1 MKRKYLY
8 LVVSLVL
15 IGGIF
20 WYMVPKN
27 TAEGAPVEVI
37 EEVKVTA
44 GDVLIDFIADGN
56 VRILSKDQFFNT
68 SGVLEALYFDVGDV
82 VAKGDLLAKLSTDD
96 LALKIKQTEIA
107 INTEIE
113 RQKESI
119 TNHTYD
125 IQMQEAIIESLTKEL
140 QREMSLLETMAT
152 YPSIYTPNEH
162 NDQLYKKE
170 QLEATLDSEKNELQ
184 KLKNESQALNNLLID
199 DKKVILELLKLDLE
213 KAYLYADTD
222 GVIGTIHGVVNTS
235 IGTTNAFLTILD
247 QEQPMILS
255 MVSELDIG
263 QVTLGQKVLVELE
276 SDYGMTYE
284 GRVSWISMTPTIDNN
299 GIVSY
304 EVEIILEKYPDTIRS
319 GLSALLHIVLKERLD
334 VLVIP
339 NSAVKIV
346 NNQQVVEVKVSDQIQ
361 ERIVVTGLT
370 DGVNVEVIQGL
381 EEGETLIVRS
391 LK

>member
-1 MKRKYLY
+1 VKKKHLFV
-8 LVVSLVL
+8 VVSLFL
-15 IGGIF
+15 LGGII

-27 TAEGAPVEVI
+27 TVEGAPVEVI
-37 EEVKVTA
+37 EEVRVTS
-44 GDVLIDFIADGN
+44 GDVVIDFIADGN
-56 VRILSKDQFFNT
+56 VRVISKDQYFNT
-68 SGVLEALYFDVGDV
+68 NGVLEALYFVVGDV
-82 VAKGDLLAKLSTDD
+82 VTKGDLLAKLNTDD
-96 LALKIKQTEIA
+96 LELKIKQIEIA

-125 IQMQEAIIESLTKEL
+125 IQKQEAIIESLTKEL
-140 QREMSLLETMAT
+140 QRELSLLETMAA
-152 YPSIYTPNEH
+152 YPSIYTPNAYE
-162 NDQLYKKE
+162 DQLYKKE
-170 QLEATLDSEKNELQ
+170 QLETTLNSEKNELQ
-184 KLKNESQALNNLLID
+184 KLKNESQALNNLVID
-199 DKKVILELLKLDLE
+199 DKKVSLELLKLDLE
-213 KAYLYADTD
+213 KAYLYADID
-222 GVIGTIHGVVNTS
+222 GVIGAIHGVVNNNV
-235 IGTTNAFLTILD
+235 GTTNAFLTLLD
-247 QEQPMILS
+247 QERPMIFS

-284 GRVSWISMTPTIDNN
+284 GLISWISMTPTIDNN

-304 EVEIILEKYPDTIRS
+304 EVEITLEKYPDTIRS
-319 GLSALLHIVLKERLD
+319 GLSALLRIVLKERLE

-339 NSAVKIV
+339 NTAVKIV
-346 NNQQVVEVKVSDQIQ
+346 NNQQVVEVKENDQIL
-361 ERIVVTGLT
+361 ERMVVTGLT